1 MNAALQADL
10 GRTPISGLRGAPPHL
25 LEIEHIGWTAQVLR
39 RPFRKGAEAAF
50 VKADI
55 GVIDIAVDDVGHR
68 IANHL
73 PPQFVGRTGDECNVG
88 SVGFEQ
94 PDDVPLLKPSTRS
107 DEHTSELQSLMRI
120 SYAVFCLKK
129 KKENK

>member
-10 GRTPISGLRGAPPHL
+10 GRTPISGLRGAPTHL

-50 VKADI
+50 VTADI

-68 IANHL
+68 TSTHPT
-73 PPQFVGRTGDECNVG
+73 PPYACRPGAEGQGGTVGVDTPEDRRRHGEG
-88 SVGFEQ
+88 
-94 PDDVPLLKPSTRS
+94 KRRS
-107 DEHTSELQSLMRI
+107 
-120 SYAVFCLKK
+120 
-129 KKENK
+129 

>member
-73 PPQFVGRTGDECNVG
+73 PPQFVGRTGDERSEERRVG
-88 SVGFEQ
+88 KEV
-94 PDDVPLLKPSTRS
+94 VSTCRS
-107 DEHTSELQSLMRI
+107 RWSPYHE
-120 SYAVFCLKK
+120 KK
-129 KKENK
+129 KNKP